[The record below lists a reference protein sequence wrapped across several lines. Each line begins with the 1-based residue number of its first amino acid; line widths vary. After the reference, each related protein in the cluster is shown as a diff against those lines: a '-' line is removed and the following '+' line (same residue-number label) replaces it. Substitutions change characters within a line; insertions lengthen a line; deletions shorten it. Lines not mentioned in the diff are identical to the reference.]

1 VSSFKYDE
9 VMNKPLSDAPL
20 FESLKL
26 TDLNGWEDAVP
37 FPKVRS
43 GNNYISGNPESQ
55 SIRVRYFKNAALKLF
70 AGRAWFGPMSEG
82 PPGHAHGGSQAAL
95 LDEGMG
101 AVAWLAGHTV
111 LAAKL
116 EINFRAPLPLGTTLT
131 MTAEIER
138 VEGKKVFAR
147 ARLKDDGGVLY
158 SEGSG
163 LFVVIDA
170 EKFSRKQGKS
180 TSSRPKTP

>member
-1 VSSFKYDE
+1 MHESLLV
-9 VMNKPLSDAPL
+9 APEY
-20 FESLKL
+20 ESLKL
-26 TDLNGWEDAVP
+26 SDLNGWEDAVP
-37 FPKVRS
+37 FPKVPS
-43 GNNYISGNPESQ
+43 GKSFISGNPDSQ

-101 AVAWLAGHTV
+101 AVAWLSGYTV

-116 EINFRAPLPLGTTLT
+116 EINFRAPLPLGTLLT

-138 VEGKKVFAR
+138 VEGKKVFTHS
-147 ARLKDDGGVLY
+147 RLKGDDGKIY

-163 LFVVIDA
+163 LFVVIDVQSFVA
-170 EKFSRKQGKS
+170 KKR
-180 TSSRPKTP
+180 